1 MNNILLKLKQNVKI
15 LTILKTNEKG
25 NGMMG
30 NNVDSE
36 KDIIESGE
44 ELVVLEEKKL
54 KLFCLM

>member
-15 LTILKTNEKG
+15 PTILKTNEKG